1 MVIGEGEKCAFI
13 LVLSGVF
20 VVVVPFFS
28 MGLNCGVFFLGGGL
42 IIKLFSESLE
52 RFSNI
57 CLQTSLFKN

>member
-28 MGLNCGVFFLGGGL
+28 MGLNCGVFFWGGGL
-42 IIKLFSESLE
+42 NYQAVF
-52 RFSNI
+52 
-57 CLQTSLFKN
+57 